1 MNLKKDMSRFMGP
14 RFMTSSRVANE
25 GDPIQY
31 SVSYDSSTLFVVYWK
46 LKPDTINYCR
56 TRGETCVRKENILR
70 TV

>member
-1 MNLKKDMSRFMGP
+1 MSKFMGP

-31 SVSYDSSTLFVVYWK
+31 SVSYDSPTLFVVYWK

-56 TRGETCVRKENILR
+56 TRGETCVRIVFKR
-70 TV
+70 TDLGVVD